1 MPQID
6 RRAGSDRRSATRYRV
21 TIDIEWEG
29 AWGRKSGTLSDI
41 SELGC
46 FVLCSGDV
54 DDGSTVKVFLPLNDG
69 KVQFEAVVANHL
81 MEVGFAAK
89 FVNLSPAQAEFL
101 KKFVDSHKED

>member
-1 MPQID
+1 MAQID
-6 RRAGSDRRSATRYRV
+6 RRAGTDRRSARRYRV

-29 AWGRKSGTLSDI
+29 AWGRKPGTLSDI

-54 DDGSTVKVFLPLNDG
+54 DDGSAVKIFLPLNDG
-69 KVQFEAVVANHL
+69 KVQFNAVVANHL

-89 FVNLSPAQAEFL
+89 FVDLLPAQVEFL
-101 KKFVDSHKED
+101 KSFVESHGS